1 MATLKKGFS
10 YGRRAMEI
18 LGIDIGGSGI
28 KGAPVNT
35 ETGELTAPR
44 VRIPTPIPA
53 KPRAVAEVVTE
64 IVRHFEWQGPVGCG
78 FPAVV
83 RDGVTLTAANVHPRW
98 IEKKATAMFAQKCN
112 CPVVVVNDADAA
124 GMAEMAFGAGRGQM
138 GVVLM
143 ITIGTGLG
151 SALFID
157 GKLVPNTEFGHLKI
171 RGKDAELRASDAVRQ
186 EKLLTWK
193 TWARRFDEFLVTLE
207 KLFWPDLIIL
217 GGGVSK
223 KADKFVPLLTVQ
235 TKVVPAQLL
244 NDAGIIGAAM
254 AGLEKC
260 KKNKEL
266 EG

>member
-1 MATLKKGFS
+1 
-10 YGRRAMEI
+10 MEI

-35 ETGELTAPR
+35 ETGELAAPR
-44 VRIPTPIPA
+44 FRIPTPIPA
-53 KPRAVAEVVTE
+53 KPRPVAAVVAE
-64 IVRHFEWQGPVGCG
+64 IVKHFEYQGPVGCG

-83 RDGVTLTAANVHPRW
+83 RDGVTMTAANVHPRW
-98 IEKKATAMFAQKCN
+98 IEKKASALFSEKTG

-124 GMAEMAFGAGRGQM
+124 GLAEMAFGAGKDQN

-151 SALFID
+151 SALFVD

-186 EKLLTWK
+186 EKMLTWK
-193 TWARRFDEFLVTLE
+193 AWAKRFDEFLVTME

-223 KADKFVPLLTVQ
+223 KAEKFIPLLTVQ
-235 TKVVPAQLL
+235 TRVVPAQLL
-244 NDAGIIGAAM
+244 NDAGIIGSAM
-254 AGLEKC
+254 AALKVSGDTTSA
-260 KKNKEL
+260 
-266 EG
+266 

>member
-1 MATLKKGFS
+1 MD
-10 YGRRAMEI
+10 I

-44 VRIPTPIPA
+44 YRIPTPIPA
-53 KPRAVAEVVTE
+53 KPRPIAGVVAE
-64 IVRHFEWQGPVGCG
+64 IVKHFEYQGPIGCG

-83 RDGVTLTAANVHPRW
+83 RDGVTMTAANVHPRW
-98 IEKKATAMFAQKCN
+98 IEKKASVLLSEKTG

-124 GMAEMAFGAGRGQM
+124 GLAEMAFGAGKDQN

-151 SALFID
+151 SALFVD

-193 TWARRFDEFLVTLE
+193 AWAKRFDDFLVTLE

-223 KADKFVPLLTVQ
+223 KAEKFIPLLTVQ

-244 NDAGIIGAAM
+244 NDAGIIGSAM
-254 AGLEKC
+254 AALR
-260 KKNKEL
+260 L
-266 EG
+266 TRDT